1 LEAILVTGDEIVRMA
16 ERHVGEKYVL
26 GTRVPKDNGAW
37 KGPWDCA
44 EFASWI
50 VYQATGKLFGCGENP
65 ASPGVADAYTGFWA
79 RDAKRFDCAITVED
93 AMRIPGAFVLRGSK
107 KSQLGHIVI
116 SDGKGGTIEAH
127 SAKLGVVR
135 NKLAGRPWDMGI
147 LPPMIC
153 YKTEP
158 LLAVPPQVTRDEAPA
173 SNLM

>member
-1 LEAILVTGDEIVRMA
+1 MVTGEDIVRLA
-16 ERHVGEKYVL
+16 ERHLGEKYVL

-50 VYQATGKLFGCGENP
+50 VYQATGKLFGCGFSA
-65 ASPGVADAYTGFWA
+65 ASPAVADAYTGFWA
-79 RDAKRFDCAITVED
+79 RDARQFDCVIPVDEAV
-93 AMRIPGAFVLRGSK
+93 RIPGAFVLRISK

-116 SDGKGGTIEAH
+116 SDGKGGTVEAH

-147 LPPMIC
+147 LPPMVS
-153 YKTEP
+153 YKS
-158 LLAVPPQVTRDEAPA
+158 VPCGPVQPPVTQQQAPA
-173 SNLM
+173 SKLM